1 MSPHRLALPPVSSPT
16 TRPMTRRLA
25 SFRFVPLL
33 ALATG
38 SLALTACG
46 DSPLAP
52 PLRFEEVQWA
62 ASLGINPGDFTE
74 LPTGVWIRDDQV
86 GAGTAAADGLRA
98 RMDYRGFLPNGT
110 RFDSS
115 LDTPGR
121 EPLNVLLGASPRQ
134 LIRGFE
140 LGARG
145 MRPGGVRTVLIP
157 PFLGYGVNPPPGSVI
172 PPNSWLVFEIHLLE
186 VMQP

>member
-1 MSPHRLALPPVSSPT
+1 MTLRRARL
-16 TRPMTRRLA
+16 
-25 SFRFVPLL
+25 RFVPLL
-33 ALATG
+33 AVATG
-38 SLALTACG
+38 TVILAGCG
-46 DSPLAP
+46 DSPLEP

-62 ASLGINPGDFTE
+62 PSLGIDPADFTE
-74 LPTGVWIRDDQV
+74 LTTGVWIRDDQV
-86 GAGTAAADGLRA
+86 GSGTAAADGLRA
-98 RMDYRGFLPNGT
+98 QMHYRGFLPNGT

-121 EPLNVLLGASPRQ
+121 GPLDVLLGATPRQ

-157 PFLGYGVNPPPGSVI
+157 PFLGYGANPPQGSAI
-172 PPNSWLVFEIHLLE
+172 PRNSWLVFEIHLLG
-186 VMQP
+186 VSQP